1 MFGVGPAYTQGM
13 RNSAPWRGLS
23 KSEEAADGEPADG
36 ERDWNTG
43 FTCVVSHI
51 AGKYTTSFSG
61 REKPRGVNSYARKE
75 NFRNDEEERDSLIEL
90 SGQ

>member
-1 MFGVGPAYTQGM
+1 MWDSV
-13 RNSAPWRGLS
+13 PWRGLS
-23 KSEEAADGEPADG
+23 KSEEAADGDSADG
-36 ERDWNTG
+36 KWDWYAG
-43 FTCVVSHI
+43 LACVVSHI
-51 AGKYTTSFSG
+51 AGKYTTSFAG